1 MNFYNPNVIFEGIV
15 QLENDPSADNH
26 AARKSW
32 IEQNA
37 IMAIHTDSSLLAETQ
52 VVNGQKQLKLK
63 SLAVTDVQVDSS
75 AASLSAWVTANY
87 TGTEVQEGDMII
99 LTATSSNRTETYIHN
114 GGSAGTTA
122 DFTEIQG
129 SDVSGSEVRS
139 YFSGGTGI
147 DLQQHNRGI
156 LS

>member
-63 SLAVTDVQVDSS
+63 SL
-75 AASLSAWVTANY
+75 LLL
-87 TGTEVQEGDMII
+87 MFKLI
-99 LTATSSNRTETYIHN
+99 LQLLLCLP
-114 GGSAGTTA
+114 GLLLTTL
-122 DFTEIQG
+122 EQK
-129 SDVSGSEVRS
+129 SKK
-139 YFSGGTGI
+139 GI
-147 DLQQHNRGI
+147 
-156 LS
+156 